1 MIKHIVSY
9 QWLRTRRW
17 WLCPVVIAV
26 CALMG
31 IFSIMSAQSQQAMTG
46 MDFIYESSTF
56 LTVAMFI
63 ISAAAAL
70 AINREADEDSA
81 DILWALPI
89 DNASMIFGKFLGL
102 MPMVLFAAAA
112 YWLPHAVMI
121 TANWAGSG
129 LSIWYL
135 AGELGFAAL
144 MQGAG
149 MISAAAAGGFLG
161 LILRGFWLYGAVI
174 ALWVGTFASTITSIW
189 PLYESAPEEHIYGI
203 MFRQLIDWILNGP
216 MVIPNQMP
224 RDLYTAAL
232 YPGMLWQRVFYI
244 ALALFI
250 AALAAVLIRRH
261 RAAGRARMVSRT
273 ALSVSLVLVI
283 CAAAV
288 FFYEQGYGYR
298 KYRDEMAFYDE
309 YYGHFYSD
317 KQPSANAVE
326 LPSADYL
333 AKMPLYIDSY
343 DLDVDV
349 TKPPALSVKAGLN
362 LRNVGGDTIEN
373 PLITLW
379 HGFDVTYT
387 SADGKKLTARRVGD
401 GVYLEGLSL
410 NAGASAHIDM
420 EYTGSAEWWGIY
432 YLQPRL
438 NALADKYGFMLPAD
452 YGWYPL
458 TTPLP
463 LMKAT
468 DLASFEKNGWGV
480 SLTGVSQIVPSSLI
494 NEMSEKSSETSG
506 NVDPWRRQSYFTVTV
521 HKDNASPVV
530 SSIGEAQNPCEEDVR
545 IAGKGHYLTLACW
558 PLERVD
564 VDGSAL
570 YRPLEYK
577 GDEGKYPV
585 TVMNDTWKWFG
596 ISGRKAVGV
605 IMPPYNGDRSMPEL
619 IDSDQGFYMA
629 ANEAMGY
636 EPDFFYGVMTDRAE
650 SGGAGEYIL
659 SVIYPEWREWK
670 YNGSYDLQEMEGY
683 IKDVDGFSMS
693 DADKI
698 MKWFTSH
705 DDAAAQA
712 VLHELYM
719 KAQKQPLSAEDIKEA
734 FGS

>member
-1 MIKHIVSY
+1 MIKHIASY

-17 WLCPVVIAV
+17 WLCPAVIAV

-31 IFSIMSAQSQQAMTG
+31 IFSIMSAQSQHAMTG
-46 MDFIYESSTF
+46 MDFIYESTTF

-81 DILWALPI
+81 DILWALPV
-89 DNASMIFGKFLGL
+89 DNVSMIFGKFLGI

-121 TANWAGSG
+121 TAKWAGSG

-135 AGELGFAAL
+135 TGELGFAAL
-144 MQGAG
+144 LQGAG

-161 LILRGFWLYGAVI
+161 LILRGFWLYGTVI

-189 PLYESAPEEHIYGI
+189 PLYESAPEEHIYEI

-216 MVIPNQMP
+216 MMMPNQMP

-250 AALAAVLIRRH
+250 AALAAALIRRH
-261 RAAGRARMVSRT
+261 RAAGRAKMVLRT
-273 ALSVSLVLVI
+273 ALSVSLALVI
-283 CAAAV
+283 CSGAV

-326 LPSADYL
+326 LPSAGYL
-333 AKMPLYIDSY
+333 AEMPLYIDSY

-349 TKPPALSVKAGLN
+349 TKPPVLSVKAGLN
-362 LRNVGGDTIEN
+362 LRNVGDDTIEN

-379 HGFDVTYT
+379 HGFNVTSA
-387 SADGKKLTARRVGD
+387 SADGKKLTAKRVGD
-401 GVYLEGLSL
+401 GVYLDGLSL
-410 NAGASAHIDM
+410 KAGASARIDM
-420 EYTGSAEWWGIY
+420 EYTGSAEWWDIY
-432 YLQPRL
+432 YLHPRL
-438 NALADKYGFMLPAD
+438 NAFTDKYGFMLPAD

-458 TTPLP
+458 TVPLP
-463 LMKAT
+463 LMKTT
-468 DLASFEKNGWGV
+468 DLGGSAENGWGV
-480 SLTGVSQIVPSSLI
+480 SLTGVSQIVPSSLT
-494 NEMSEKSSETSG
+494 NEMSEKLPETSG
-506 NVDPWRRQSYFTVTV
+506 NIDPWQRQSYFTATV

-530 SSIGEAQNPCEEDVR
+530 SSIGEAQNPYEEDVR
-545 IAGKGHYLTLACW
+545 IAGKGHYLTLTCW

-564 VDGSAL
+564 VDSSVL
-570 YRPLEYK
+570 YRPPEYK

-596 ISGRKAVGV
+596 ISGRKGVGV

-629 ANEAMGY
+629 AREAMGY
-636 EPDFFYGVMTDRAE
+636 EQDFFNGVMTDRTQN
-650 SGGAGEYIL
+650 SGTGEYIL
-659 SVIYPEWREWK
+659 SLIYPEWRQWK
-670 YNGSYDLQEMEGY
+670 YTGSYDLQGIEGY
-683 IKDVDGFSMS
+683 IKDIDGFSMS

-712 VLHELYM
+712 TLHELYV
-719 KAQKQPLSAEDIKEA
+719 KAQRQPLSIEDIKEA
-734 FGS
+734 FGL